1 MSFKA
6 IIALSVLGLVG
17 AQQTLWGQCGGI
29 NWTGQTSC
37 GSGAVCT
44 YLNDWYY
51 QCLPGTSTSSRTST
65 STSSTRASTSNT
77 SSTRVSTTSTSSTRV
92 STTSTTSTRVST
104 TTSSPSSTPTGRVG
118 KLPAL
123 GWNSWNAYR
132 CDINETK
139 LLNAANQM
147 VSLGLKAAGYQY
159 VNIDDCWSNINGRDP
174 STQQILPDLNKFPNG
189 MASVASKIHSL
200 GLLLGIYSDA
210 GTKTCSGYPGSLGY
224 EAIDAATFSSWGI
237 DYLKYDNCN
246 VPSEW
251 QDNWTYPD
259 WGQSNSAIRYR
270 QMGTALAAQSR
281 PIQYSLC
288 IWGAAQ
294 VWTWGASVGQSW
306 RISGDSAPTW
316 SYITS
321 VIDRNVAII
330 DYTNFYGRSDM
341 DMMEIGNGDL
351 TLAEERTHFLMW
363 AALKSP
369 ILLGTDLSLLSTD
382 QLNII
387 KNKELLAFSQ
397 DELVGAPAKPYGTAT
412 TTPPEYYSGKSSKGV
427 HVFIMNTSSSTSTK
441 TITFANVPG
450 LGSGSYKV
458 HDMWTGT
465 DVGTFSGSWSTSLG
479 SHDSGGWLITPA

>member
-1 MSFKA
+1 MSFRA
-6 IIALSVLGLVG
+6 IVILSALGLVS

-29 NWTGQTSC
+29 NWTGQKTC

-65 STSSTRASTSNT
+65 SSSSTRIS
-77 SSTRVSTTSTSSTRV
+77 TSTSAG
-92 STTSTTSTRVST
+92 
-104 TTSSPSSTPTGRVG
+104 PAPTGRVG

-132 CDINETK
+132 CDINESK
-139 LLNAANQM
+139 ILSAANQM
-147 VSLGLKAAGYQY
+147 VSLGLKDAGYQY
-159 VNIDDCWSNINGRDP
+159 VNIDDCWSNINGRDS
-174 STQQILPDLNKFPNG
+174 STQQIRPDFNKFPNG
-189 MASVASKIHSL
+189 IASVASKVHSQ

-210 GTKTCSGYPGSLGY
+210 GTKTCAGYPGSLGY
-224 EAIDAATFSSWGI
+224 ESIDAATFSSWGI
-237 DYLKYDNCN
+237 DYLKYDNCY
-246 VPSEW
+246 VPS
-251 QDNWTYPD
+251 NWADSGSYSD
-259 WGQSNSAIRYR
+259 WGQSKSATRYR
-270 QMGTALAAQSR
+270 QMSSALAAQSR

-288 IWGAAQ
+288 IWGNAQ

-306 RISGDSAPTW
+306 RISGDSSPTW
-316 SYITS
+316 SYITG
-321 VIDRNVAII
+321 VINKNVGILG
-330 DYTNFYGRSDM
+330 YTNFYGHNDM
-341 DMMEIGNGDL
+341 DMMEIGNGAL
-351 TLAEERTHFLMW
+351 TLAEQRTHFLMW

-369 ILLGTDLSLLSTD
+369 ILLGTDLSRLSTD

-397 DELVGAPAKPYGTAT
+397 DESVGAPAKPYGTAT

-458 HDMWTGT
+458 HDMWKGT